1 MRDGYLFR
9 CRTHALRGGGTGVPI
24 AGPLTAAKFRPRA
37 LGDARRIGKSVSPPT
52 QLPAFVQL
60 ASNPTWAPR
69 APCKAEYPVVAVPDR
84 MAPRSVIRSVRV
96 ITIRVIVRP

>member
-1 MRDGYLFR
+1 LNVLGSGVGTIRVGPEVER
-9 CRTHALRGGGTGVPI
+9 CVMGTCSGVGVPCPERRGHGGPPI
-24 AGPLTAAKFRPRA
+24 AGPLTAAKFRLRA

-69 APCKAEYPVVAVPDR
+69 AP
-84 MAPRSVIRSVRV
+84 
-96 ITIRVIVRP
+96 